1 MKSLK
6 RTLYVLAMCLLLI
19 PIFLALQ
26 ILTIGG
32 DR

>member
-1 MKSLK
+1 MKTLK
-6 RTLYVLAMCLLLI
+6 RTLYVLSMCLLLI

-32 DR
+32 ER